1 MLVGRGIVEADF
13 EKNPPFWN
21 LVTTHFVVSL
31 CSFCSAGQD
40 QRASKLY
47 SMFKV
52 KAFWSAAAS
61 RGWMTSKMTVTVIS
75 RDNTTLMS
83 VKEFWQFKWNR
94 CARFTG
100 HLSNRRG
107 AFDNWIKRSRRS
119 TYYAR
124 MVLTSSIELQGPGL
138 LLKDLKGTVTLYR
151 RFQNFASCDSSHF
164 QIIILFIYLLE
175 WL

>member
-1 MLVGRGIVEADF
+1 MPFTNEIAEIKIWETSCHPVLIFNGIWQWKLESDSSPMTASTAGRTKFISHVVPMQKCRRHIVLVF
-13 EKNPPFWN
+13 T
-21 LVTTHFVVSL
+21 L
-31 CSFCSAGQD
+31 
-40 QRASKLY
+40 
-47 SMFKV
+47 
-52 KAFWSAAAS
+52 
-61 RGWMTSKMTVTVIS
+61 MTSKMTVIS
-75 RDNTTLMS
+75 RDNKTLMS

-151 RFQNFASCDSSHF
+151 RFQNFASCDSV
-164 QIIILFIYLLE
+164 YLVIFKL
-175 WL
+175 

>member
-1 MLVGRGIVEADF
+1 
-13 EKNPPFWN
+13 
-21 LVTTHFVVSL
+21 
-31 CSFCSAGQD
+31 
-40 QRASKLY
+40 
-47 SMFKV
+47 
-52 KAFWSAAAS
+52 
-61 RGWMTSKMTVTVIS
+61 MTSKMTVIS

-151 RFQNFASCDSSHF
+151 RFQNFASCDSV
-164 QIIILFIYLLE
+164 YLVL
-175 WL
+175 LKL